1 MCKFLLFLRYNNKN
15 GSKNMNTR
23 SFLQKVCLILM
34 VGTTLAGCSKGEE
47 ITPSNYA
54 LSYTMLENSNNIIK
68 SMSGVYSGQWTLN
81 GNNVDAE
88 QNNNYFSLCADRK
101 YGFEFTTFPFKAIAT
116 QILYQYSFLSSVSI
130 TKLTT
135 SKIVG
140 VPLKDEDLLLFKTIF
155 IGDLSS
161 LENAKE
167 DFSTHIGI
175 VTDMYCVGY
184 SENLVYF
191 ELSPYTNYAFLRY
204 PFVVTLSN
212 GEYYAI
218 VMDVVPSKSTLTLDS
233 SSRTINFV
241 CNIPQIEIYDSEG
254 NKNIIEPKP
263 ELVLTFT
270 STNKTKAAE
279 NGN

>member
-1 MCKFLLFLRYNNKN
+1 M
-15 GSKNMNTR
+15 
-23 SFLQKVCLILM
+23 
-34 VGTTLAGCSKGEE
+34 
-47 ITPSNYA
+47 
-54 LSYTMLENSNNIIK
+54 II
-68 SMSGVYSGQWTLN
+68 G
-81 GNNVDAE
+81 A
-88 QNNNYFSLCADRK
+88 
-101 YGFEFTTFPFKAIAT
+101 
-116 QILYQYSFLSSVSI
+116 
-130 TKLTT
+130 
-135 SKIVG
+135 
-140 VPLKDEDLLLFKTIF
+140 PLKDEDLLLFKTGL

-175 VTDMYCVGY
+175 VTDIYCVGY
-184 SENLVYF
+184 SF

-254 NKNIIEPKP
+254 NKTIIEPKP

>member
-1 MCKFLLFLRYNNKN
+1 M
-15 GSKNMNTR
+15 TIR
-23 SFLQKVCLILM
+23 SLLQKVCLILM
-34 VGTTLAGCSKGEE
+34 IGTALAGCSKGEE
-47 ITPSNYA
+47 DTSGILSNFDIPNDMY
-54 LSYTMLENSNNIIK
+54 ENSNNIIK
-68 SMSGVYSGQWTLN
+68 SMSGVYSGQWALN
-81 GNNVDAE
+81 GKNVDAE
-88 QNNNYFSLCADRK
+88 QNNYYFSLGVDRI
-101 YGFEFTTFPFKAIAT
+101 YSFGFTTFPFKAIAMHA
-116 QILYQYSFLSSVSI
+116 LSQYSSSYSSFSI

-135 SKIVG
+135 SMIIG
-140 VPLKDEDLLLFKTIF
+140 APLKDEDLLLFKTGL

-254 NKNIIEPKP
+254 NKTIIEPKP

>member
-1 MCKFLLFLRYNNKN
+1 M
-15 GSKNMNTR
+15 
-23 SFLQKVCLILM
+23 
-34 VGTTLAGCSKGEE
+34 
-47 ITPSNYA
+47 
-54 LSYTMLENSNNIIK
+54 
-68 SMSGVYSGQWTLN
+68 
-81 GNNVDAE
+81 
-88 QNNNYFSLCADRK
+88 
-101 YGFEFTTFPFKAIAT
+101 
-116 QILYQYSFLSSVSI
+116 
-130 TKLTT
+130 
-135 SKIVG
+135 IVG
-140 VPLKDEDLLLFKTIF
+140 VQLKDEDLLLFKTGL

-167 DFSTHIGI
+167 DFSTHIGV

-254 NKNIIEPKP
+254 NKTIIEPKP

>member
-1 MCKFLLFLRYNNKN
+1 M
-15 GSKNMNTR
+15 
-23 SFLQKVCLILM
+23 I
-34 VGTTLAGCSKGEE
+34 GTALAGCSKGEE
-47 ITPSNYA
+47 DISDISSNFAIPNDMY
-54 LSYTMLENSNNIIK
+54 ENSNNIIK
-68 SMSGVYSGQWTLN
+68 SMSGVYSGQWALN
-81 GNNVDAE
+81 GKNVDAE
-88 QNNNYFSLCADRK
+88 QNNYYFSLGVDRL
-101 YGFEFTTFPFKAIAT
+101 YSFEFATFPFKAIAMHALS
-116 QILYQYSFLSSVSI
+116 QNSSSNSSFSI

-135 SKIVG
+135 SMIVG
-140 VPLKDEDLLLFKTIF
+140 VPLKDEDLLLFKTGL

-167 DFSTHIGI
+167 DFSTHIGV

-233 SSRTINFV
+233 SSRSINFV

-254 NKNIIEPKP
+254 NKTIIEQKP